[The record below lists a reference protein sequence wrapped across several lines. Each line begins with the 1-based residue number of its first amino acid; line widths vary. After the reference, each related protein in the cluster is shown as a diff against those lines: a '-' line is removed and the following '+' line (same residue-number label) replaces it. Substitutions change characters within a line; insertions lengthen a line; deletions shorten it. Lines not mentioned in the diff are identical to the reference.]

1 MTDTAIA
8 PAPASAGHRLLGAL
22 KRWDSLGLLAVFILL
37 YVTLSFLS
45 PNFLTIENQLNVV
58 RNAAAFGICACAM
71 TLVIVSGE
79 IDVSIGSLAALSSAV
94 LGVLVADLG
103 LPIGLVV
110 LIVLGIG
117 VLSGGLSGAMRT
129 YFGVPTFITTLALY
143 LALRGLAS
151 LITDNFPKPIPLSQF
166 FYWGDGQ
173 LLSFPNDRGGTFGIP
188 VFALYFVVT
197 AIIIGVLARRT
208 VFGRSIYAVGGNSKA
223 ATLSGISVRRTKILV
238 MAISGVAA
246 AATGLLQSANIS
258 SGSSIIAQGLEFDA
272 IAAAIVGGTALSGGK
287 GTIGGTVIGVL
298 FIAALINGMV
308 LLNVNPYAQQV
319 VRGAVVLL
327 AVLVNVWRTRGSAS
341 A

>member
-8 PAPASAGHRLLGAL
+8 SAPAATGQRLLGAL
-22 KRWDSLGLLAVFILL
+22 KRWDSLGLLAVFLLL
-37 YVTLSFLS
+37 YITLSILA

-94 LGVLVADLG
+94 LGVLVADVG

-110 LIVLGIG
+110 LIVIGVG
-117 VLSGGLSGAMRT
+117 VLSGALSGAMRT

-151 LITDNFPKPIPLSQF
+151 LITNNFPKPIDLSQF
-166 FYWGDGQ
+166 FYWGGGQ
-173 LLSFPNDRGGTFGIP
+173 LFSFPNSSGGTFGIP
-188 VFALYFVVT
+188 VFALYFVAT
-197 AIIIGVLARRT
+197 AIIIGVVARRT
-208 VFGRSIYAVGGNSKA
+208 VFGRSIYAVGGNAKA
-223 ATLSGISVRRTKILV
+223 ATLSGISVRGIKILV

-246 AATGLLQSANIS
+246 AVTGLLQSANIS

-272 IAAAIVGGTALSGGK
+272 IAATIVGGTALSGGK

-298 FIAALINGMV
+298 FIAALVNGMV

-327 AVLVNVWRTRGSAS
+327 AVLVNVWRTRGSANS
-341 A
+341 

>member
-1 MTDTAIA
+1 MTDTASVA
-8 PAPASAGHRLLGAL
+8 APASTATRAFGAL
-22 KRWDSLGLLAVFILL
+22 KRWDSLGLLVVFLLL
-37 YVTLSFLS
+37 YIALSLLS

-79 IDVSIGSLAALSSAV
+79 IDVSIGSLAALSSAT
-94 LGVLVADLG
+94 LGVLVADRG
-103 LPIGLVV
+103 LPIGLAVV
-110 LIVLGIG
+110 IVLATGA
-117 VLSGGLSGAMRT
+117 LSGALSGAMRT
-129 YFGVPTFITTLALY
+129 FFGVPTFITTLALY

-151 LITDNFPKPIPLSQF
+151 LITNNFPKPIPLNQF
-166 FYWGDGQ
+166 FYWGGGQ
-173 LLSFPNDRGGTFGIP
+173 LFSFPNGSGGTFGIP
-188 VFALYFVVT
+188 VFALYFIAT
-197 AIIIGVLARRT
+197 AIIIGVVARRT
-208 VFGRSIYAVGGNSKA
+208 VFGRSVYAVGGNSKA
-223 ATLSGISVRRTKILV
+223 ATLSGISVRRIKILV

-246 AATGLLQSANIS
+246 AVTGLLQSANIS

-272 IAAAIVGGTALSGGK
+272 IAATIVGGTALSGGK

-327 AVLVNVWRTRGSAS
+327 AVLVNVWRTRRSAS

>member
-1 MTDTAIA
+1 MTDTTLTFT
-8 PAPASAGHRLLGAL
+8 PGSAGHKLLAAM
-22 KRWDSLGLLAVFILL
+22 KRWESLGLLVVFLLL
-37 YVTLSFLS
+37 YVTLSVLS
-45 PNFLTIENQLNVV
+45 PNFLTIENQLNVL

-71 TLVIVSGE
+71 TLVIVAGE

-94 LGVLVADLG
+94 LGVLVADMGVNIALAV
-103 LPIGLVV
+103 LV
-110 LIVLGIG
+110 VLGIG
-117 VLSGGLSGAMRT
+117 VLSGVLSGWMRT

-151 LITDNFPKPIPLSQF
+151 LITNNFPKPIPLSEF
-166 FYWGDGQ
+166 FYWGNGQ
-173 LLSFPNDRGGTFGIP
+173 LLNFDNGRGGMFGVP
-188 VFALYFVVT
+188 VFALYFVAT
-197 AIIIGVLARRT
+197 AVIIGVVARRT

-223 ATLSGISVRRTKILV
+223 ATLSGISVRRIKILV
-238 MAISGVAA
+238 MAISGLAA

-287 GTIGGTVIGVL
+287 GTIVGTVIGVL

-327 AVLVNVWRTRGSAS
+327 AVLVNVWRTRSSAS